1 MADEK
6 LSFFEKI
13 KSKEERAL
21 RQDFINKKNQEMTTM
36 LVIFY
41 VAWIGA
47 GIYIVDFLHT
57 GNIRTL
63 ALLAWSFSILIPCLW
78 K

>member
-13 KSKEERAL
+13 KSKEEKAL
-21 RQDFINKKNQEMTTM
+21 RQDFINQKNKEVTT
-36 LVIFY
+36 LLIIFY
-41 VAWIGA
+41 VMWIGA
-47 GIYIVDFLHT
+47 GVYILDFLHS